1 MGAELPRGRT
11 TKFSVSISSLTGHSL
26 ARWLLK
32 LCAEAAADATSSNAT
47 DDIPSLSPSSQSS
60 PTSPPPPSSSS
71 SSALEKATARLLQ
84 SPGHGDHAGVVRVFH
99 SVAFDQAI
107 DFLFRA
113 RRTPDLNYARELL
126 KVTNDTDSGNIISA
140 LCRTIKSSALKAVPK
155 LHNYNST
162 RNKNS
167 DTQNTHTCHNA
178 Y

>member
-60 PTSPPPPSSSS
+60 PTSPPPSSSSS
-71 SSALEKATARLLQ
+71 SSALGKATARLLQ

-167 DTQNTHTCHNA
+167 DTQNTHTCHKA
-178 Y
+178 